1 MVAYGDAATVCLDV
15 ATKPM
20 PHCIALIC
28 YYPSRIPHP
37 NQKYPSQLHLVVH
50 IAESQDL
57 PAAFPTY
64 VYPDVDEGF
73 AEHDLDQYDHVAAD
87 LAWSRSLSAARKGF
101 KQQVDLDSAKDSF
114 SAMTLGPQR
123 NASDAIGAMV
133 QTAHVNYVPTGT
145 GGIGRRALHHFY
157 EEFFIP
163 GCPPT
168 LQIRLISRTSGVD
181 RVVDEMVVSFRHTQE
196 IPWIL
201 PGVPPT
207 GREVQVAVVS
217 VVSFRGGKLAHE
229 HVYWDQASV
238 LAQIGLL
245 DPTNVPRALRS
256 KGCRRLPV
264 LGPEAAKKVVNVNS
278 VPSNTLIRD
287 W

>member
-1 MVAYGDAATVCLDV
+1 LVAYGDAATVCLDV

-20 PHCIALIC
+20 PHCTALVC

-37 NQKYPSQLHLVVH
+37 NQKYPSQLHLAVH
-50 IAESQDL
+50 LAEIQQL
-57 PAAFPTY
+57 RATFPVF
-64 VYPDVDEGF
+64 VYPDVVEGF
-73 AEHDLDQYDHVAAD
+73 AEHDLDQYDPVAAD
-87 LAWSRSLSAARKGF
+87 LAWSRSLSAVRRGF
-101 KQQVDLDSAKDSF
+101 KQAVDLDSVKDSF
-114 SAMTLGPQR
+114 TAMTLGPQR
-123 NASDAIGAMV
+123 SASDAIGAMV

-157 EEFFIP
+157 EDFFIP
-163 GCPPT
+163 GSPPT
-168 LQIRLISRTSGVD
+168 LQTRLISRTSGVD
-181 RVVDEMVVSFRHTQE
+181 RVVDEIVVSFRHTQE
-196 IPWIL
+196 VPWML

-207 GREVQVAVVS
+207 GKEVQVAVVS

-229 HVYWDQASV
+229 RVYWDQASV

-245 DPTNVPRALRS
+245 DPKNVPQSLRS

-264 LGPEAAKKVVNVNS
+264 MGPEEARKVVNVHS
-278 VPSNTLIRD
+278 VPSNELIRD